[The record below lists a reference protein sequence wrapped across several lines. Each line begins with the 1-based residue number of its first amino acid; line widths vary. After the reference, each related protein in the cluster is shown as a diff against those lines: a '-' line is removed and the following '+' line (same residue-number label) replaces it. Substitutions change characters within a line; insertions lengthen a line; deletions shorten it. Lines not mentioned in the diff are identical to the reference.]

1 MKKLFLVLICLFM
14 SYEVKSLETMLKCTW
29 EGEDEFI
36 LYINSKYNYIGELE
50 DFEEKKEIS
59 KKENKMEITDT
70 QIKTITIIPGK
81 PYLNDDLRSV
91 MGPEGEII
99 MVLNR
104 LDGKFEFII
113 RENNNNR
120 VSEEK
125 YSGKCKKH
133 EKLF

>member
-1 MKKLFLVLICLFM
+1 E
-14 SYEVKSLETMLKCTW
+14 S
-29 EGEDEFI
+29 
-36 LYINSKYNYIGELE
+36 
-50 DFEEKKEIS
+50 
-59 KKENKMEITDT
+59 KMEITDT
-70 QIKTITIIPGK
+70 QVKTITIIPGK

-91 MGPEGEII
+91 EGPEGELI

-104 LDGKFEFII
+104 LDGKFEII
-113 RENNNNR
+113 GRENNNNR